1 LIGITSNCGDFL
13 LQTEVDD
20 AMKRIQGGDIEVHPK
35 DVVAGGP
42 SSEAVKELK
51 DKGVTDGAKDGEA
64 LEVRGYE
71 LRFCKCFEHWFCS

>member
-20 AMKRIQGGDIEVHPK
+20 AMKRIQVGDIEVHPK

-64 LEVRGYE
+64 LEV
-71 LRFCKCFEHWFCS
+71 